1 MDCLLDIISLLRNV
15 LAKYNASSEVICD
28 DISLAMKLWQHIDSF
43 QCLETNEGEKD
54 WLTDTSIPLLL
65 KMSEFLALKGFTY
78 LQSKLH
84 ELVLHIFHS
93 WKKMGFEE
101 CSALL
106 WQENRLSH
114 ALCCASFSE
123 NNLLF

>member
-1 MDCLLDIISLLRNV
+1 MDCLSDAISLLRNV
-15 LAKYNASSEVICD
+15 LAEDNANLEVICD

-43 QCLETNEGEKD
+43 QYLESNEGEKD

-84 ELVLHIFHS
+84 KLVLNIFHS
-93 WKKMGFEE
+93 WKKI
-101 CSALL
+101 ATHL
-106 WQENRLSH
+106 QETTR
-114 ALCCASFSE
+114 CRV
-123 NNLLF
+123 